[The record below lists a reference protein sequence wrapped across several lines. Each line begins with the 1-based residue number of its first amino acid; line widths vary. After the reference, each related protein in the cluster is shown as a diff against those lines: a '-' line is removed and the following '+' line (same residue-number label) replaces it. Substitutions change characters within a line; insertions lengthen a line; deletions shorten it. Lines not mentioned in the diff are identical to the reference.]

1 MAGAPGHMV
10 KIYLSFNTNQ
20 RIMEVRKENPETSQQ
35 VRQLAAI
42 MFTDMKGSTA
52 MMQEDEQK
60 ARTLRNRLLD
70 VLAKTIPS
78 HNGKIIQYYGDGS
91 LSIFHSAIDAV
102 KCSIEIQKH
111 VQGEPKIPLRIGIH
125 SGDISYDEHGV
136 YGDSVNVASRIE
148 SISVPGAV
156 TISDKVF
163 DEIKNQSEI
172 TTVSLGAYNLKNVKR
187 KIEIYALTNEGL
199 VIPTEAQI
207 GIKAGSEKSIAVLPF
222 INMSSDPE
230 NEYFSDGISEEILN
244 ALTKVEGLQ
253 VSART
258 SSFSFKGKNEDVRQI
273 GNKLGVSTVLEGSV
287 RRSGKR
293 IRITAQLV
301 NTADGYHLWSEMY
314 DSDLED
320 IFQVQDEIS
329 QKIVNRMKENF
340 ALTQKQD
347 HLIKPL
353 TDNIEAYNLYLKARY
368 YWNKSNPENIG
379 KAIQTLEEVIR
390 LDPGFASPYC
400 LLSYCYS
407 FMGSTG
413 MMNASDAY
421 SKAKDYTLKAIEI
434 DPNHAES
441 HLSLATIKFYNNWD
455 FPGAEA
461 SLEKAISL
469 GLNSSLLNQVH
480 GWFLISKGDFVKAIE
495 KMEQAVIL
503 DPLSLPLMCQLA
515 DAYSFAGRFGDALA
529 QYDKAIEL
537 DPTFR
542 RGFEGKGMTY
552 LAMGDYENAIE
563 NFEKYQKLIGH
574 PLKGLSSLGHAYAA
588 AGYMDK
594 ALECLDKIKQRE
606 LAEPGVILDMDYA
619 FLYSGMKEFD
629 KAFHFLNRVYE
640 QRTGIACLGM
650 IFCIRYPMLNELKS
664 DPRFHQ
670 LTSRIGLE

>member
-1 MAGAPGHMV
+1 
-10 KIYLSFNTNQ
+10 
-20 RIMEVRKENPETSQQ
+20 MEDVTLKPEPQDQQ
-35 VRQLAAI
+35 TRQLAAI

-52 MMQEDEQK
+52 LMQEDEYK
-60 ARTLRNRLLD
+60 AKTLRNRLLD
-70 VLAKTIPS
+70 ILSKTIPLY
-78 HNGKIIQYYGDGS
+78 NGKIIQYYGDGS

-102 KCSIEIQKH
+102 KCSIEIQKR
-111 VQGEPKIPLRIGIH
+111 VQEKPVISLRIGIH

-136 YGDSVNVASRIE
+136 YGDCVNVASRIE

-156 TISDKVF
+156 AISDKVF
-163 DEIKNQSEI
+163 DEIKNQKEI
-172 TTVSLGAYNLKNVKR
+172 TTVSLGMFNLKNVKR
-187 KIEIYALTNEGL
+187 QIEIYAVTNEGL
-199 VIPTEAQI
+199 VVPSEAQI
-207 GIKAGSEKSIAVLPF
+207 GVKAGSEKSIAVLPF
-222 INMSSDPE
+222 VNMSSDAE

-273 GNKLGVSTVLEGSV
+273 GNKLGVATVLEGSV
-287 RRSGKR
+287 RRAGKR
-293 IRITAQLV
+293 IRITAQLI
-301 NTADGYHLWSEMY
+301 NTKDGYHLWSEVY

-329 QKIVNRMKENF
+329 LKIVNKLKENF
-340 ALTQKQD
+340 SVTAKEL
-347 HLIKPL
+347 HIIKPP
-353 TDNIEAYNLYLKARY
+353 TANIDAYNLYLKGRY
-368 YWNKSNPENIG
+368 YWNKSNPENIL
-379 KAIQTLEEVIR
+379 KAIKTFEDVI
-390 LDPGFASPYC
+390 LIDPGFASTYC
-400 LLSYCYS
+400 MLSFCYS
-407 FMGSTG
+407 FLGSTG
-413 MMNASDAY
+413 ILSPTEAY
-421 SKAKDYTLKAIEI
+421 SKAKDYTLKAIEL

-455 FPGAEA
+455 FHGAEA
-461 SLEKAISL
+461 SLEKAINL

-495 KMEQAVIL
+495 KMEQAVLL

-515 DAYSFAGRFGDALA
+515 DAYSFAGRFNEALA

-537 DPTFR
+537 DPNFR

-552 LAMGDYENAIE
+552 LAMGEYQNAIE
-563 NFEKYQKLIGH
+563 NLEKYHKLIGH

-606 LAEPGVILDMDYA
+606 VAEPNVILDMDYA
-619 FLYSGMKEFD
+619 FLYSGMKEYD

-650 IFCIRYPMLNELKS
+650 IFCIRYPMLNELKA
-664 DPRFHQ
+664 DPRFRQ
-670 LTSRIGLE
+670 LTSKIGID